1 MKCPKCGYTSFDY
14 LDRCKSCG
22 EDLVPTK
29 IKLNIYTKQPEIEI
43 NDDGFAVEKLDQDRK
58 DLLEQDTVR
67 KDVSV
72 DDVLKEE
79 GENLESFDFS
89 EDEKS

>member
-1 MKCPKCGYTSFDY
+1 MKCPKCGYTSYDY

-43 NDDGFAVEKLDQDRK
+43 NDDGFAVEKLDEERK
-58 DLLEQDTVR
+58 DLLSQDTGR
-67 KDVSV
+67 KDVSM